1 MPVVYSHC
9 WSRTVMESLTE
20 RGLKPPDHVVLDD
33 HRNKGLCPLSL
44 LLSSTLTVLVSYC
57 CRYILLYANN
67 IRQTAQLYSGEFNE
81 KRASLGVI
89 Q

>member
-33 HRNKGLCPLSL
+33 HRNKGLCPLSFS

-57 CRYILLYANN
+57 CRNILLYANGKQHSYTQVN
-67 IRQTAQLYSGEFNE
+67 SMKKELPW
-81 KRASLGVI
+81 V
-89 Q
+89 